1 MSGTFLSDVEA
12 MFDQA
17 ASRLSLPDGLA
28 EKIKVANATY
38 VTRFG
43 VRLRGRM
50 YTFTGW
56 RSVHSTQQTPAKGG
70 IRYSPD
76 CDQEEVEALAALMTF
91 KCALVGV
98 PYGGSKGALRINPS
112 DWSELELERITRRF
126 AHELIRHRFLDSA
139 MNVPAPDVGTN
150 ERHMMWIADEYKR
163 LRPDDINGSACVTGK
178 PLAGGGIDGRTEAT
192 GRGVQYAVHAF
203 FENEIERQRAGF
215 DTDALKGRTVIIQ
228 GLGNVGS
235 HAARFLSEE
244 NHCLVIAVVER
255 EGTVRN
261 DDGLDIAAL
270 LQHRQETGSI
280 MGFAGGESAEAHNA
294 DLEGPCDILIPAAV
308 EGVIDEGRAR
318 RLQARLIVEAAN
330 GPCTAAADR
339 VLNERNI
346 PVVPDLYANAGGVIV
361 SYFEWV
367 KNLSHMPFGLME
379 RRYHEKGYRML
390 TSRIEQTVGGRI
402 DWHSGE
408 HWHGGESYLSGPTE
422 LVMVRSGLEDVMRQ
436 TFSLIAQERQETED
450 CSLREAAMRIA
461 VRNIADAY
469 EAIGI

>member
-17 ASRLSLPDGLA
+17 ASRLSLPEGLA

-70 IRYSPD
+70 IRYAPN
-76 CDQEEVEALAALMTF
+76 CDQSEVEALAALMTF

-112 DWSELELERITRRF
+112 DWTELELERITRRF
-126 AHELIRHRFLDSA
+126 AQEMIRHRFLDSA
-139 MNVPAPDVGTN
+139 MNVPAPDIGTN

-192 GRGVQYAVHAF
+192 GRGVQYSVNAF
-203 FENEIERQRAGF
+203 FDNQIERERAGF
-215 DTDALKGRTVIIQ
+215 ETGDLQGKTVIIQ
-228 GLGNVGS
+228 GFGNVGS

-244 NHCLVIAVVER
+244 NGCRIIAIVER
-255 EGTVRN
+255 DGTVRN
-261 DDGLDIAAL
+261 NDGLDIAAL
-270 LQHRQETGSI
+270 IQHRNATGSI
-280 MGFAGGESAEAHNA
+280 MGFSGGESATSYNT
-294 DLEGPCDILIPAAV
+294 DLENKCDILIPAAV
-308 EGVIDEGRAR
+308 EGVIDENRAQ
-318 RLQARLIVEAAN
+318 RLQTRLIVEAAN
-330 GPCTAAADR
+330 GPCTATADK

-367 KNLSHMPFGLME
+367 KNLGHMPFGLME

-390 TSRIEQTVGGRI
+390 TSRIEQTVGGNI
-402 DWHSGE
+402 DWR
-408 HWHGGESYLSGPTE
+408 GGDESYLAGPTE

-436 TFSLIAQERQETED
+436 TFSLIAQERASAEN